1 MAYAYCMFDESLSRK
16 EKKAYFMEINLNRT
30 ETKPSQLF
38 IGENTTYIFIVGN
51 ITQSD
56 NITFSLEI
64 DNKNNKALMYFGLLN
79 SELFEQGY
87 AKLSS
92 HILQL
97 TEFTN
102 TKVKGRITSLDDGL
116 LYTSIPAD
124 KNWSAY
130 VDGVKCEIIL
140 IDNAMIAVSLN
151 KGYHEIEFRYFN
163 TSFLAGGIVSLVS
176 LAVFILLAVQETRK
190 RLNSNI

>member
-1 MAYAYCMFDESLSRK
+1 M
-16 EKKAYFMEINLNRT
+16 
-30 ETKPSQLF
+30 
-38 IGENTTYIFIVGN
+38 
-51 ITQSD
+51 TQSD

-64 DNKNNKALMYFGLLN
+64 DNKESRALVGIGFLNK
-79 SELFEQGY
+79 ELFEQGY

-92 HILQL
+92 QILQL
-97 TEFTN
+97 TEFSN
-102 TKVKGRITSLDDGL
+102 TKVKGKITALDDGL

-130 VDGVKCEIIL
+130 VDGIKHEIVK

-163 TSFLAGGIVSLVS
+163 KSFLAGGIVSLVS
-176 LAVFILLAVQETRK
+176 LAVFIALAMFERRK
-190 RLNSNI
+190 RRSSEI